1 MLYDH
6 EKQDFKLGRGEDEEK
21 IILLGF
27 EQYIHDL
34 IQSFDDF
41 KTLEYIEVVVNDEA
55 TEEER
60 FLREK
65 KRKKAFE
72 ANDNFLTTDHEFIY

>member
-1 MLYDH
+1 MD
-6 EKQDFKLGRGEDEEK
+6 
-21 IILLGF
+21 
-27 EQYIHDL
+27 
-34 IQSFDDF
+34 
-41 KTLEYIEVVVNDEA
+41 VVINDES

-72 ANDNFLTTDHEFIY
+72 ANDNFLTTDHEFIYQNVLHCAELKEIKP